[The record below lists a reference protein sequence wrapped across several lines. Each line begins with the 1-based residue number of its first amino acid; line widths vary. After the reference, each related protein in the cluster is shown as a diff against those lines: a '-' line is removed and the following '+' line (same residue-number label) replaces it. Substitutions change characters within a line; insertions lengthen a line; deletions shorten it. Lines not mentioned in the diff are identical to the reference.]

1 MHLIIDGY
9 NLLHVGHSLA
19 SMTAFE
25 LEGKRD
31 RLIEQLSSYRH
42 AKPCDITVVFD
53 GWQGGWVTERKDRRR
68 GIDVIFSRLGERA
81 DEVVKRLAKQ
91 KGAGAV
97 VVTSDREIA
106 TYAERL
112 AVAVIPSEA
121 FREKLERSVSQ
132 GLKGSTRDG
141 EEETRPGEK
150 KKGPSRRLSKKEK
163 RRQAALKKL

>member
-19 SMTAFE
+19 SITAFE
-25 LEGKRD
+25 LEGRRD

-42 AKPCDITVVFD
+42 TKPCDITVVFD
-53 GWQGGWVTERKDRRR
+53 GWQGGWVTEKKEKRK
-68 GIDVIFSRLGERA
+68 GIDVIFSRLRERA
-81 DEVVKRLAKQ
+81 DEVVKRLAKE

-106 TYAERL
+106 SYAERL
-112 AVAVIPSEA
+112 AVAVIPSEV
-121 FREKLERSVSQ
+121 FREKLERSVSLGHQ
-132 GLKGSTRDG
+132 GIAQDG
-141 EEETRPGEK
+141 AEETRPGEK
-150 KKGPSRRLSKKEK
+150 KKGPSRRLSKKER